1 MNSIS
6 RGWLFIVLFALVA
19 IVVLLARGYGGQG
32 DIEGS
37 VDVGPTG
44 HHQPRAALRR
54 RCRSA
59 LRRRGPGG
67 RDRRGR
73 RGRGR
78 AAPAP
83 TRVTGQPANTVYAA
97 GDQILPLSGD
107 SSDLAAYVG
116 QRATARGIPVQSV
129 VADEGFWVG
138 RANDRIWVQLTGR
151 PPESTYHVER
161 GDEVTFAG
169 EVVAHNAGFADEVG
183 VNQAEGARSLTSQGA
198 HIEVQK
204 RTLALAP

>member
-44 HHQPRAALRR
+44 TTNPALPYAGAAEVPYDDE
-54 RCRSA
+54 A
-59 LRRRGPGG
+59 PA
-67 RDRRGR
+67 DETDEDDEEEDEP
-73 RGRGR
+73 
-78 AAPAP
+78 APAP